1 MAVTVTIDDIK
12 RVYKAFEELAVEE
25 YRELIDKI
33 PKGKDKPFQSL
44 LLLGDV
50 RTAFLHIIESREDVW
65 QEAQGRA
72 EEVAQMFQLP
82 EGIPDA
88 DELAAEDEI
97 YTLGQYYYGY
107 PEPTGKDFLYPFD
120 GNPQLCLDEA

>member
-1 MAVTVTIDDIK
+1 MESCTGSITLEEIL
-12 RVYKAFEELAVEE
+12 RVYGQISAYLQGRYE
-25 YRELIDKI
+25 
-33 PKGKDKPFQSL
+33 
-44 LLLGDV
+44 
-50 RTAFLHIIESREDVW
+50 ESREDVW

-82 EGIPDA
+82 EGMPDV
-88 DELAAEDEI
+88 DELDMNST
-97 YTLGQYYYGY
+97 YCYGY

>member
-25 YRELIDKI
+25 YRELIDKM

-82 EGIPDA
+82 EGMPDV
-88 DELAAEDEI
+88 DELDMNST
-97 YTLGQYYYGY
+97 YCYSY
-107 PEPTGKDFLYPFD
+107 PEPTGKDFLQPFD

>member
-25 YRELIDKI
+25 YRELIDKM
-33 PKGKDKPFQSL
+33 PDYKSKPYESL
-44 LLLGDV
+44 FLLNEL
-50 RTAFLHIIESREDVW
+50 RTALLHIIESREDVW

-82 EGIPDA
+82 EGMPDV
-88 DELAAEDEI
+88 DELDMNST
-97 YTLGQYYYGY
+97 YCYGY
-107 PEPTGKDFLYPFD
+107 PEPTGKDFLQPFD

>member
-25 YRELIDKI
+25 YRELIDKM
-33 PKGKDKPFQSL
+33 PDYKSEPYESLSL
-44 LLLGDV
+44 LNEV
-50 RTAFLHIIESREDVW
+50 RTALLHIIESREDVW

-88 DELAAEDEI
+88 DEVDAWGP
-97 YTLGQYYYGY
+97 YHYGY
-107 PEPTGKDFLYPFD
+107 PDPTGKDFLYPFD